1 MKCRD
6 HLFST
11 SKGQNRQISNH
22 HPEQAVPENVD
33 SSARA
38 SSSGAGTRKPD
49 HNAQVQLPGDDT
61 IALPEFYMYTLRDG
75 SGSSAATSREENQHI
90 LELIRAY
97 EAGGNVLPVSF
108 PSLTSALA
116 CTNTSVYLIFELPP
130 QAGNQKYLIL
140 CQLLQTLDSLFFAC
154 LVDE

>member
-22 HPEQAVPENVD
+22 HPEQAVPESVD

-38 SSSGAGTRKPD
+38 SSSGAGTRKPG
-49 HNAQVQLPGDDT
+49 HSAQVQLPGDDT
-61 IALPEFYMYTLRDG
+61 IALPEFYMYTFRDG
-75 SGSSAATSREENQHI
+75 SGSSAATSSEEDQHI

-97 EAGGNVLPVSF
+97 EADGNVLPVSF
-108 PSLTSALA
+108 PSLT
-116 CTNTSVYLIFELPP
+116 
-130 QAGNQKYLIL
+130 
-140 CQLLQTLDSLFFAC
+140 
-154 LVDE
+154 